1 MKKTL
6 LAISFALVMVVMS
19 VVPAFAATTC
29 PNGHGANCKTCTTKT
44 QYTCPN
50 GHGAN
55 CKTCV
60 ASPEATCPKP
70 TPQKPPVY
78 NIIIDDCVTSPKT
91 GVETNYAPY
100 IILLMSVA
108 TCGAAATKLIKT
120 SK

>member
-6 LAISFALVMVVMS
+6 LAISFALVMVIMS
-19 VVPAFAATTC
+19 VVPAFAAT
-29 PNGHGANCKTCTTKT
+29 
-44 QYTCPN
+44 TCPN